1 MNVDVVSASEREA
14 NKTAM
19 RALELSLRY
28 NFVTELTS
36 LIVVADDNFTIDDG
50 QNANLAL
57 DESLAFFARPL
68 PSGSAGVVRKSSIC
82 LLYTSPSPRDATLSR
97 MPSSA

>member
-50 QNANLAL
+50 QNANSAL
-57 DESLAFFARPL
+57 DESLAYFARPV
-68 PSGSAGVVRKSSIC
+68 PSGSAGVAVRKFSI
-82 LLYTSPSPRDATLSR
+82 LIFLSLPPPPLICFAYR
-97 MPSSA
+97 